1 MSERPVSY
9 SLGKYR
15 LIAELG
21 HGGMADVYLAVV
33 EGLGG
38 FNRLLVIKVL
48 RNTEDPDF
56 LSMFL
61 DEARLTARLQHPNV
75 VQTYEIGH
83 EDERY
88 FLAMEFLNGTT
99 FQRLRKAAVTRG
111 GGLSLPVAVHLVSNI
126 LAGLHHAH
134 ELKDYSGAPLNV
146 VHRDLSPHN
155 VMVSFDGECKILDFG
170 IAKVMD
176 ASRETRAGIFKGK
189 IAYSSPEQ
197 IRGLKLDRRSD
208 LFSVGIMLWEAI
220 AGAPLWG
227 TLNTAAIGLR
237 LMEGAIPTLLS
248 VKPDA
253 PQALVDICARA
264 LAPAPEDRYATAA
277 DFNAELEAFAQTLG
291 PQISRRDVADLVG
304 TLFRAERE
312 RIQTIIERQ
321 LSTVLKSA
329 PVEAPG
335 VRLPSLLGPSGT
347 PSSNPIPGSEVRREV
362 TPNASR
368 IESRPPPPPP
378 PSPPSADRPAEPPL
392 EVSDFQTVY
401 QSEKRSGRRPI
412 APLLAGALAVVLAG
426 VLVAWLWPSERVP
439 PPTPPPSPLTIAL
452 ASPSATKPSPP
463 PEVQL
468 HVVVSPDGAQVS
480 LDGKVMGQSP
490 FIGSFPRDE
499 RWHQLGI
506 SAKGFRAVSKEVRF
520 SQDAHL
526 ELALVAEPAKV
537 EKPEELV
544 RVEKAE
550 KAAKAEKAKT
560 SKPALSAR
568 AVVAPPPAS
577 PKSPPPTVSK
587 KAEMGDHLLTA
598 PRQKSKHQI
607 DREDPWTQ
615 Q

>member
-38 FNRLLVIKVL
+38 FNKLQVIKVL

-75 VQTYEIGH
+75 VQTYEVGH

-99 FQRLRKAAVTRG
+99 LQRLRKAAVTRG
-111 GGLSLPVAVHLVSNI
+111 PGLPLSIAVHLVSNI

-134 ELKDYSGAPLNV
+134 ELRDYSGAALNV

-208 LFSVGIMLWEAI
+208 LFSVGIILWEAV
-220 AGAPLWG
+220 AGVPLWG

-237 LMEGAIPTLLS
+237 LMEGQIPSLLS

-253 PQALVDICARA
+253 PRELAAICAKA
-264 LAPAPEDRYATAA
+264 LAPSPGDRYETAA
-277 DFNAELEAFAQTLG
+277 DFNAELEAFLAKQG
-291 PQISRRDVADLVG
+291 PTVTRRDVSEVVCGLFQADQ
-304 TLFRAERE
+304 E
-312 RIQTIIERQ
+312 RIKTIIERQ
-321 LSTVLKSA
+321 LSTVLKTE
-329 PVEAPG
+329 PVEAPAA
-335 VRLPSLLGPSGT
+335 RLPSLLGSSGT
-347 PSSNPIPGSEVRREV
+347 PSSNPVAESEVRKAV
-362 TPNASR
+362 TPGPAVTPSVASL
-368 IESRPPPPPP
+368 I
-378 PSPPSADRPAEPPL
+378 
-392 EVSDFQTVY
+392 EVSDVRTVY
-401 QSEKRSGRRPI
+401 QPPDPRRRPI
-412 APLLAGALAVVLAG
+412 APMVAVVLGVALVG
-426 VLVAWLWPSERVP
+426 VLVAWLWPTERAVVVP
-439 PPTPPPSPLTIAL
+439 APQPRAAQQVEAPK
-452 ASPSATKPSPP
+452 ASPPV
-463 PEVQL
+463 EVQL
-468 HVVVSPDGAQVS
+468 RIVVTPAEARIS
-480 LDGKVMGQSP
+480 LDGKAVGQSP
-490 FIGSFPRDE
+490 FLGSFARDGQ
-499 RWHQLGI
+499 WHEVGI
-506 SAKGFRAVSKEVRF
+506 TAKGYQSMTKGVLF
-520 SQDAHL
+520 SQDAL
-526 ELALVAEPAKV
+526 LDLSLMP
-537 EKPEELV
+537 
-544 RVEKAE
+544 EKAE
-550 KAAKAEKAKT
+550 PERPAPKQLKVPTVVVKAPPAPVAAEAPAKAGRPAEARK
-560 SKPALSAR
+560 KP
-568 AVVAPPPAS
+568 
-577 PKSPPPTVSK
+577 
-587 KAEMGDHLLTA
+587 EMGDHLNAA
-598 PRQKSKHQI
+598 PRPTSKHQI
-607 DREDPWTQ
+607 DRDDPWTQ